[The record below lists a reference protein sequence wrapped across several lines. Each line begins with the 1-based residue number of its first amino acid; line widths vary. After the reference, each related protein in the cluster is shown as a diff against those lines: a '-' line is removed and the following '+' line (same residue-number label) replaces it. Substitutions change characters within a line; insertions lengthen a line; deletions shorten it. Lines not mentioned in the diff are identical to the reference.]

1 MAMNPM
7 QRKANNSFL
16 LGIVITL
23 LITGIIIGFL
33 ILQISKLNKEI
44 DEAKAQTVQA
54 YVVVDTI
61 KSGADV
67 TDDKLE
73 KIEMNLSTKIDTSV
87 LYTQVPYEVKAK
99 VDLNPGTILTTDLTY
114 EGETIG
120 NDVRTQEY
128 NVIILPSQ
136 IESGEYIDIRL
147 RTPDGRDLIV
157 LSHKEVTIPTL
168 EGVDSS
174 GCIWLDMKE
183 EETLIMSSAI
193 VETYKMEGAKLYA
206 TKYVEP
212 GMQTAASIT
221 YVPSAEVEALIRTDS
236 NIIDEAKTALLTELN
251 KNRDLVRQGLNN
263 AINNSENAAD
273 NVVDKTEEE
282 IQGLLEEREKYIE
295 SLGN

>member
-44 DEAKAQTVQA
+44 DEAKAQTVEV

-67 TDDKLE
+67 TDDKLK

-295 SLGN
+295 SLGD

>member
-174 GCIWLDMKE
+174 GCIWMDMTE
-183 EETLIMSSAI
+183 GEILLMSSAI
-193 VETYKMEGAKLYA
+193 VETYKIEGAKLYA

-221 YVPSAEVEALIRTDS
+221 YVPSVEVEALIKTDS
-236 NIIDEAKTALLTELN
+236 NIINEAKEALRAELD
-251 KNRDLVRQGLNN
+251 KNRDLVRQGLNI

>member
-44 DEAKAQTVQA
+44 DEAKAQTVEA

-73 KIEMNLSTKIDTSV
+73 KVEMNLSTKIDTSV

-157 LSHKEVTIPTL
+157 LSHKEVTIPKL

-295 SLGN
+295 SLGD

>member
-73 KIEMNLSTKIDTSV
+73 KVEMNLSTKIDTSV

-236 NIIDEAKTALLTELN
+236 NIINEAKTALLTELN

>member
-73 KIEMNLSTKIDTSV
+73 KVEMNLSTKIDTSV

-221 YVPSAEVEALIRTDS
+221 YVPSAEVEALIKSDS
-236 NIIDEAKTALLTELN
+236 NIVNEAKTALLTELN

-273 NVVDKTEEE
+273 NVVDKTDEE

-295 SLGN
+295 SLGD

>member
-295 SLGN
+295 SLGD